1 MKKLMLTCL
10 GCLFMGCASAEVW
23 LIDRAS
29 HEGMIKEALKAK
41 FGQVDVR
48 HEEADG
54 YSGDRMYVEVKGY
67 HLCYQRDDEE
77 WVLYQVNGGMIN
89 VVYNYLNALDGTDVK
104 TDEKGNKIVRM
115 TRYGSGMDSEFE
127 VSQEAF
133 FDAVGA
139 LMMQRDAIFALIQAA
154 DERGASVAAEK
165 LAAFQAKMAELSKRD
180 AGVKSQILMVWE
192 ARQFMLMEDLNTL
205 LMAEIM
211 RVKNKDCYGSQRLK
225 AALAKKAAEL
235 KGGFRSADSY
245 RWYLNYRTQYL
256 EILKPAKDKAS
267 TQKML
272 KKLHEHQKTFLADRD
287 EMPPDVGNPVP
298 VEICAEFIEL
308 HALSE
313 LIDAEYERLLTAK
326 WYGAEL

>member
-1 MKKLMLTCL
+1 M
-10 GCLFMGCASAEVW
+10 
-23 LIDRAS
+23 IDRAS

-54 YSGDRMYVEVKGY
+54 YSGDRMYVEVNGY

-89 VVYNYLNALDGTDVK
+89 VDYNYRDALDGTDVK

-139 LMMQRDAIFALIQAA
+139 LMMQRDAIFALIEAD

-165 LAAFQAKMAELSKRD
+165 LAAYQAKLAELSKK
-180 AGVKSQILMVWE
+180 APGLKLQILAVWD

-205 LMAEIM
+205 LMDEIM

-225 AALAKKAAEL
+225 ESLAKKAADL
-235 KGGFRSADSY
+235 KGSFRSANDY
-245 RWYLNYRTQYL
+245 RWHLNYQREFL
-256 EILKPAKDKAS
+256 DILKLAKDKPS

-272 KKLHEHQKTFLADRD
+272 EKLHAHQKLIFERD
-287 EMPPDVGNPVP
+287 GIPPSVKNPFP
-298 VEICAEFIEL
+298 IEICAEFLEL

-313 LIDAEYERLLTAK
+313 LINAEYERLLTAK